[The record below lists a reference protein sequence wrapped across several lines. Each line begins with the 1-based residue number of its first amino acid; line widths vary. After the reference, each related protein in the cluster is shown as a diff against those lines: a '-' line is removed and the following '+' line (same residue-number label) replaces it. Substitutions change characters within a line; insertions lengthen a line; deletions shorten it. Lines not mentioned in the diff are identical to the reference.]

1 MLKITRLFQSNA
13 KCTCCSNHKLT
24 FIFIALPM
32 PYIEHTKNWISK
44 VVIGYNFCPFAAR
57 AFNHDRVHYA
67 VITSTAVTDI
77 LAQLLAACK
86 QLDEQENIETTL
98 LILPEGFADFYE
110 YLDLVDAAN
119 TVLEEA
125 DYEGV
130 YQLASFHPNYLFEGS
145 NEMDA
150 ANYTNRSPYPMLH
163 LLRESSIEGALA
175 HYAGDPEAIPER
187 NIEFAQEK
195 GLLHMQALRLAC
207 MK

>member
-1 MLKITRLFQSNA
+1 MQP
-13 KCTCCSNHKLT
+13 
-24 FIFIALPM
+24 FIFIALCM

-57 AFNHDRVHYA
+57 AVNHDRVHYA
-67 VITSTAVTDI
+67 VMESSDVAAI
-77 LAQLLAACK
+77 LTQLLAACK

-98 LILPEGFADFYE
+98 LILPEGFDDFYD

-130 YQLASFHPNYLFEGS
+130 YQLASFHPKYLFAGS

-163 LLRESSIEGALA
+163 LLRESSIEGALE
-175 HYAGDPEAIPER
+175 HYPHNPEDIPDR
-187 NIEFAQEK
+187 NIEFAHQK
-195 GLLHMQALRLAC
+195 GLLHMQALRQAC